1 MNKRYSD
8 SLVND
13 PNLRITISLT
23 GVVIFNQI
31 SDTPWTNTT
40 SLGAPNMPFNKNK
53 YTLKCNSAVAQF
65 ASSMSNLNLTFDHA
79 VAIVKYIFT
88 LIFNFISVLYIIL
101 ISSKDLWHE
110 ANNFGVTGC
119 NLEKIGIGGIC
130 NNQTTYSIVEVNGF
144 NVINNIIYHI
154 LTFIFFKQL
163 GNRKCCS

>member
-23 GVVIFNQI
+23 NILILNET
-31 SDTPWTNTT
+31 SDTPWTNTNL
-40 SLGAPNMPFNKNK
+40 LGAPKMPFNKNK

-101 ISSKDLWHE
+101 ISSKDLLHE
-110 ANNFGVTGC
+110 ANNFRTTGC

-130 NNQTTYSIVEVNGF
+130 NNQTTYSIVELNGF
-144 NVINNIIYHI
+144 NVIKYNLPYINFY
-154 LTFIFFKQL
+154 IF
-163 GNRKCCS
+163 

>member
-13 PNLRITISLT
+13 PNLRITISLKD
-23 GVVIFNQI
+23 ILIWNQI
-31 SDTPWTNTT
+31 NDTSWSDTTSNQPTNKHR
-40 SLGAPNMPFNKNK
+40 S
-53 YTLKCNSAVAQF
+53 TLQCNSAVAQF

-101 ISSKDLWHE
+101 ISSNDLWE
-110 ANNFGVTGC
+110 GKNKFVTGC
-119 NLEKIGIGGIC
+119 NLEIIGIGGIC